1 MPTACFYGPLLLTVL
16 TDRSYGSLL
25 LAILTDC
32 FYGSSLPAVPTDR
45 STARHYQ
52 PFLLIVLQLV
62 TTRAD
67 GERPKLSLN
76 ERYILLVVTGV
87 NEERV
92 VFVVS
97 ERGPF

>member
-1 MPTACFYGPLLLTVL
+1 VSTACFYGPLLLTVL

-25 LAILTDC
+25 LAMLTDR

-45 STARHYQ
+45 STARNYQ
-52 PFLLIVLQLV
+52 PFLRIVLRLV

-67 GERPKLSLN
+67 GERPKSSLN
-76 ERYILLVVTGV
+76 ERYVLLIRTWM
-87 NEERV
+87 NEEQV
-92 VFVVS
+92 LFVLG